1 MELETS
7 KKINDIEASDSF
19 IEHVP
24 THDDYIQ
31 ERNCCQRWFSRIKEG
46 SLRGSI
52 FTLSSITFGVGCL
65 AFPKAFADVGLLI
78 GIILFTVSAILS
90 YISLKYLLAAG
101 IERNILNYNSLIEL
115 ASGRKLRIFCDINN
129 IMLCLGVIMVY
140 QFEVYDFL
148 RDLLTREF
156 GFDYGKYKL
165 LIIIPLTLFVQIP
178 LSLVKNMSVIHYTS
192 FLAAISLFYV
202 TFVIIIE
209 SPFYYKEYMDRNPDF
224 VLGPFP
230 TNEIGWNWLNS
241 AGVFLFGFCNHN
253 GLFQILLDLNRRT
266 EERSNK
272 VIRRSAILEVVLY
285 LSLGFA
291 GFFSFFYDCEPTFI
305 TRKNLTTFPNDYFM
319 DLAKWALIICLLCVM
334 AIDYNIMRLSF
345 STLLFK
351 GEKPSFKIDFMI
363 TVITYILSNI
373 VVYFTKNITD
383 ILGIIGG
390 INTVVISFLCPFII
404 NIKLENNSRYH
415 WQNIFNYS
423 VILIISLV
431 GVGSTVYSFMK
442 FFIDE

>member
-1 MELETS
+1 MELETL
-7 KKINDIEASDSF
+7 KKINDVEASDSF
-19 IEHVP
+19 IEHESAMNV
-24 THDDYIQ
+24 TTQD
-31 ERNCCQRWFSRIKEG
+31 EKNCCQRWFSGIKEG

-52 FTLSSITFGVGCL
+52 FTLSSVTFGVGCL

-78 GIILFTVSAILS
+78 GITLFSVSAILS
-90 YISLKYLLAAG
+90 YISLKYLLSAG
-101 IERNILNYNSLIEL
+101 IEKNVLNYNNLIEL
-115 ASGRKLRIFCDINN
+115 ASGRKLRIFADINN
-129 IMLCLGVIMVY
+129 ILLCLGVIMVY
-140 QFEVYDFL
+140 QFEIYDFL

-156 GFDYGKYKL
+156 GLDFEKYKL
-165 LIIIPLTLFVQIP
+165 FIIIPLTLLVQIP
-178 LSLVKNMSVIHYTS
+178 LSLIKNMSVIQYTS

-202 TFVIIIE
+202 TFVIVIQ
-209 SPFYYKEYMDRNPDF
+209 SPFYYKEYMEKNPNF
-224 VLGPFP
+224 ELGPFP
-230 TNEIGWNWLNS
+230 TNDIGWKWLNS

-253 GLFQILLDLNRRT
+253 GLFQILLDLHRHT

-272 VIRRSAILEVVLY
+272 VIRRSAILEIVLY

-305 TRKNLTTFPNDYFM
+305 TRKNLVSFPNDYFM
-319 DLAKWALIICLLCVM
+319 DLAKWALIVCLLCVM

-351 GEKPSFKIDFMI
+351 GETPSFKIDFTI
-363 TVITYILSNI
+363 TVVTYILSNI

-390 INTVVISFLCPFII
+390 VNTVVISFLCPFII
-404 NIKLENNSRYH
+404 NIKLDKNSKFH
-415 WQNIFNYS
+415 PQNIFNYL

-442 FFIDE
+442 FFY